1 MENKENHIQD
11 QSPKARKI
19 IGMSSAIIATRWDI

>member
-1 MENKENHIQD
+1 MENEENLVQD
-11 QSPKARKI
+11 QSPKIRNI